1 MESPIKA
8 MGIAAGVFTLMIV
21 GLTIAFG
28 SWYTVDQGERAVLT
42 RWGAVVDDKIG
53 PGLHWKTPWIEDATK
68 LEVSTQKSV
77 YDNMEAYSRDQQPAH
92 FKISVNWHVPADR
105 VGEVYWRYGGDL
117 DGLVDRLLDRHVP
130 QQSKNVFGRYNAIT
144 LIQDRNTFNQ
154 DVLKALL
161 ASVEGQPIVVES
173 VQVEDVQFSQDYIA
187 AVKAR
192 MIAEVEVQKLKQQEE
207 QQKVQAEITVINA
220 NAEAQARVAR
230 AEAEAKAVQ
239 LNGEAHAAA
248 IKAQAEALSQNPGLV
263 LLRQAEKWD
272 GKLPVQMIPNSALPF
287 LSLQAPSVPAN
298 VVRTTP
304 VEAPR

>member
-1 MESPIKA
+1 MKSII
-8 MGIAAGVFTLMIV
+8 GGVIGFVGALV
-21 GLTIAFG
+21 GLTILFG
-28 SWYTVDQGERAVLT
+28 AWFTVGQGERAVLT
-42 RWGAVVDDKIG
+42 RWGAVVDDNIG
-53 PGLHWKTPWIEDATK
+53 PGLHWKTPWTEGVTK
-68 LEVSTQKSV
+68 LDISTQRSI
-77 YDNMEAYSRDQQPAH
+77 YEDMEAYSRDQQPAH

-105 VGEVYWRYGGDL
+105 VGEVYWRYGGSL

-173 VQVEDVQFSQDYIA
+173 VQVENVQFSSDYIA

-207 QQKVQAEITVINA
+207 QQKVQAEITVIKA
-220 NAEAQARVAR
+220 D
-230 AEAEAKAVQ
+230 AEAKAKVATATAQ
-239 LNGEAHAAA
+239 ATAVRLYGEAQAEA
-248 IKAQAEALSQNPGLV
+248 IKAQARALAENPGLV
-263 LLRQAEKWD
+263 MLRQAEKWD

-287 LSLQAPSVPAN
+287 LNLNPITATSQ
-298 VVRTTP
+298 
-304 VEAPR
+304 